1 MLGLR
6 QSLPPGSP
14 PHTRGKLDF
23 LYLNA
28 ISLWI
33 TPAYAGKIRS
43 AVLAHS
49 QPEDHP
55 RIRGENSL
63 VSPKASRRRG
73 SPPHTRGKLPMK
85 QCHFSA
91 PGITPAYAG
100 KINVLFCEEICA
112 PDHPRIRGE
121 NTYSPP
127 SSVILGGSPPHTR
140 GKCVCVA
147 GNDLLPGITPAYAG
161 KMRKPLP
168 AMWTL

>member
-55 RIRGENSL
+55 RIRGENHTQTKKGTRIS
-63 VSPKASRRRG
+63 G
-73 SPPHTRGKLPMK
+73 SPPHTRGKFAGLPESVQAARITPAYAGKITDETMPFFCAWDHPRIRGENK
-85 QCHFSA
+85 CAVLRRNLRTGSPPHTRGKYILSA
-91 PGITPAYAG
+91 VPRDLGGITPAYAG
-100 KINVLFCEEICA
+100 KLRLCS
-112 PDHPRIRGE
+112 GQ
-121 NTYSPP
+121 
-127 SSVILGGSPPHTR
+127 
-140 GKCVCVA
+140 
-147 GNDLLPGITPAYAG
+147 
-161 KMRKPLP
+161 
-168 AMWTL
+168 